1 MFQAPTPVLEQP
13 AMSST
18 PPTTVDVSDGEKND
32 IVLERSG
39 SYYGYLGEDGEGYHH
54 HVDEATNTIYVTDNR
69 AERFLPEGAG
79 LYWFRVRG
87 DVDHVEALEQYDD
100 RDRTHWIAYV
110 ESVRGWRERP
120 LTLQP
125 LRTTTLEGV
134 FADGR

>member
-1 MFQAPTPVLEQP
+1 
-13 AMSST
+13 MSST
-18 PPTTVDVSDGEKND
+18 TTTHETISDAPQAN

-69 AERFLPEGAG
+69 ADRFLPEGAG

-87 DVDHVEALEQYDD
+87 DVDHVEDLEQHTT
-100 RDRTHWIAYV
+100 RDRTDWIAYV

-120 LTLQP
+120 FDLQALLTTAL
-125 LRTTTLEGV
+125 TEG
-134 FADGR
+134 FADD

>member
-1 MFQAPTPVLEQP
+1 
-13 AMSST
+13 MSST
-18 PPTTVDVSDGEKND
+18 TTTQETISDAPEAN

-87 DVDHVEALEQYDD
+87 DIDHVEDLEQYDD

-120 LTLQP
+120 VDLQAHLTTALK
-125 LRTTTLEGV
+125 EG
-134 FADGR
+134 FADEQ